1 MSKQHQGG
9 ASKYHTTGK
18 ACSTRNNQ
26 AQVRRQISLDDEVL
40 RLVQLP
46 GTYPLSP
53 VVGAE
58 KPGRFVVPRLE
69 TKGILKATATGMGAT
84 ASQTIYREPR
94 YLLSLPYRCWAYL
107 ESVLN
112 PQSDWQQGIGKSDR
126 ALMFVLSMAWMVLLA
141 SALVWVMRLV
151 ALLGTS
157 SGATLRFVGKVLLLL
172 FGE

>member
-1 MSKQHQGG
+1 
-9 ASKYHTTGK
+9 
-18 ACSTRNNQ
+18 
-26 AQVRRQISLDDEVL
+26 
-40 RLVQLP
+40 
-46 GTYPLSP
+46 
-53 VVGAE
+53 
-58 KPGRFVVPRLE
+58 
-69 TKGILKATATGMGAT
+69 MGAT